1 MEGLNIRWAVG
12 YVSLESKGEVWGT
25 NLRVSDIYVYLLILQ
40 CLRKGME
47 THSGVLA
54 WRIPHTEKPGGLH
67 AMALQRVGQDWSNYT
82 FIFFQATLRRRSPRK
97 CVGREEPR
105 ENQCFG
111 AQVKSC
117 KRDWKGV
124 IHTAKVILASTETKR
139 WKSVSR
145 RRELSTELNADMR
158 SSSTKRVLLGN
169 MEKESVTVIEPS
181 RGMVGLNWVLL
192 CWGYIRMDWKVHGNE

>member
-1 MEGLNIRWAVG
+1 MYIYLYYSVLGRECKPTPVFLPGEFHTQR
-12 YVSLESKGEVWGT
+12 SLVVYTPWRCKELDKTEAT
-25 NLRVSDIYVYLLILQ
+25 N
-40 CLRKGME
+40 
-47 THSGVLA
+47 
-54 WRIPHTEKPGGLH
+54 
-67 AMALQRVGQDWSNYT
+67 T

-124 IHTAKVILASTETKR
+124 IHMAKVILASTETKR